1 MITASPHPR
10 QRGCTAA
17 ADFRGFAHTE
27 RRRPGARIDR
37 HCERTPVEADL
48 TEQNAVPLIVLSFAR
63 EPVEAVNSILR
74 RAGQPAHCTW
84 IPALRDLGDALTQL
98 NPELL
103 VYVAE
108 NDEELGSV
116 IRVRDRLAPT
126 VPVLLLAPA
135 AEETRI
141 GAAMALGARDVVTLA
156 NTERLQ
162 AVMLRELR
170 VFRTERTLDATLKS
184 AQEARSQLG
193 TVLYRSNDAIIQ
205 VQEGIVV
212 DANPAWLELFG
223 VEAGVAGEPVMDL
236 FEDTTHA
243 ALRGALAAC
252 LQGRWKADHPLRA
265 NALLA
270 DGSVLPIEMTLA
282 LGEHEEEP
290 CVSLMVPSRSREERR
305 TERPSSAAEAGSAL
319 LPRPELLEALAQR
332 LAIPAAGGMRCLALI
347 KLDKFADLERVVGA
361 TASEDI
367 LVEFARLL
375 KDTLHPKELAGR
387 FGGVRFLVLLER
399 GNEHDI
405 NAWSERLLTRMQKQ
419 VMRIRDKA
427 VSVTCSLGMSV
438 VPPGEAKVDAVIAD
452 AFESANKGAAR
463 GGNQSIM
470 SDRADNDSRVMS
482 YDKVWVKHIKTALME
497 NRFRL
502 VQQPIAS
509 LQGER
514 PGMFDVLVRMIDQQ
528 GREVL
533 PSEFMAAAGRNDL
546 LKNIDRWVVGASL
559 SFAAQKKPECLFV
572 RLSKETVRDAGF
584 LEWLDNHLLSS
595 RAEPQ
600 RLCFQITEESAASY
614 LTQVKALATVLRARR
629 FRFAL
634 EGFGSGRDSVGML
647 ASLPLDF
654 VKIDGTIIQG
664 LAADPQLQLRVR
676 TLVEAARKHGI
687 QTIGERVEDANTMA
701 VLWQVGVQYVQGY
714 LIKEPEQVVLAER

>member
-1 MITASPHPR
+1 
-10 QRGCTAA
+10 
-17 ADFRGFAHTE
+17 
-27 RRRPGARIDR
+27 
-37 HCERTPVEADL
+37 VEADL

-63 EPVEAVNSILR
+63 EPAEAVNSILR
-74 RAGQPAHCTW
+74 RAGHPAHCTW
-84 IPALRDLGDALTQL
+84 IPALRDLGDALAQL

-103 VYVAE
+103 VHVAD
-108 NDEELGSV
+108 NHEELGSV
-116 IRVRDRLAPT
+116 IRVRDQLAPT
-126 VPVLLLAPA
+126 VPVLVLAPA
-135 AEETRI
+135 ADETRI
-141 GAAMALGARDVVTLA
+141 AAAIALGARDVVTLA
-156 NTERLQ
+156 NSERLQ
-162 AVMLRELR
+162 AVMLRELQ
-170 VFRTERTLDATLKS
+170 VFRTARTLDATLKS

-236 FEDTTHA
+236 FEDSTHA

-282 LGEHEEEP
+282 LGEHEAEP
-290 CVSLMVPSRSREERR
+290 CVSLMVPSRPSEERR
-305 TERPSSAAEAGSAL
+305 TVERPSSAAETGSAL
-319 LPRPELLEALAQR
+319 LPRPQLLEALAQR
-332 LAIPAAGGMRCLALI
+332 LATPAPGGMRCLAMI

-387 FGGVRFLVLLER
+387 FGGVRFLALLER

-405 NAWSERLLTRMQKQ
+405 NAWGERLLTRMQKQ

-427 VSVTCSLGMSV
+427 VSVTCTLGLSV
-438 VPPGEAKVDAVIAD
+438 VPPGEVKVDAVIAD
-452 AFESANKGAAR
+452 AFECANKGAAR
-463 GGNQSIM
+463 GGNQSIS

-584 LEWLDNHLLSS
+584 LEWLDNHLRTS
-595 RAEPQ
+595 RAEAQ

-614 LTQVKALATVLRARR
+614 VTQVKALATALRARR

-647 ASLPLDF
+647 ESLPLDF

-676 TLVEAARKHGI
+676 TLVEAARRHSI